1 MNSVS
6 FFEWC
11 FCMLKHLLLFTFLY
25 GGVWYA
31 SPSGWTLRQQ
41 HSKSGVGFSPRSAA
55 PGSNLPLHGGLLSW
69 ENTILIY
76 SEIVRERAS
85 EREGKRKVGERELI
99 YEREKSCVCVFLPPF
114 SSFTDSSQPLVTQAW
129 LNCHLVSRCR
139 SIDSFLLV
147 PSLAY
152 QLSLLRECQ
161 FFLHVWVNIP
171 EC

>member
-1 MNSVS
+1 MNSIS

-99 YEREKSCVCVFLPPF
+99 YEREKSCVCVFAPLLLLYRQLPTPGN
-114 SSFTDSSQPLVTQAW
+114 PGMTQ
-129 LNCHLVSRCR
+129 LPSGIQMQVYR
-139 SIDSFLLV
+139 LV
-147 PSLAY
+147 PSGSFFGLPA
-152 QLSLLRECQ
+152 LSPM
-161 FFLHVWVNIP
+161 WVSVLSA
-171 EC
+171 CVS

>member
-1 MNSVS
+1 
-6 FFEWC
+6 
-11 FCMLKHLLLFTFLY
+11 MLKHLSLFIFLY

-76 SEIVRERAS
+76 SEIVWERAS
-85 EREGKRKVGERELI
+85 EREGEGKRKAGERELI
-99 YEREKSCVCVFLPPF
+99 YERENHVCVCVFVFLPPF

-161 FFLHVWVNIP
+161 FLHVWVNIP